1 MSEYVTIKELAKRS
15 SMSEKTVSK
24 LIKRGAF
31 PHYRP
36 DPRGKILIR
45 WSEFEAWMESRRI
58 QMGNDA
64 DAIEILE
71 TLFAR

>member
-1 MSEYVTIKELAKRS
+1 MSEYVTIKELAKRT
-15 SMSEKTVSK
+15 SMSERTISK
-24 LIKRGAF
+24 LIKHGEF

-36 DPRGKILIR
+36 DPKGKILIR

-58 QMGNDA
+58 QMESDA
-64 DAIEILE
+64 DAREILE